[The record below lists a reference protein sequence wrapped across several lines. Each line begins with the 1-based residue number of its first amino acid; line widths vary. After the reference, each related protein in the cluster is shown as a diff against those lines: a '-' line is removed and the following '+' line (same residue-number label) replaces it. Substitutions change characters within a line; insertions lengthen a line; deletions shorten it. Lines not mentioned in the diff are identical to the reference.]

1 MWPAE
6 KQRYTADEA
15 AEAGGSSYEAQHV
28 AVRMTQGSD
37 SLPLEQ
43 PVGEDF
49 AAALHVRALEMDRFI
64 HAERPALISYMR
76 GRAATP
82 EDAEEAAQ
90 DALMRLLRYQDERP
104 PDAWRFLLYHIAA
117 NVLTDR
123 ARRAQTHHRSAHV
136 ALDDLALPSDGPLPD
151 QVLAKQQEL
160 ALLRRAVLQL
170 PPKCQHVFLLS
181 RVHGLT
187 YAQIARRCGISV
199 KMVEKHMHKALTVC
213 LERVEQ
219 G

>member
-1 MWPAE
+1 MRPAE
-6 KQRYTADEA
+6 MQRYTADEA
-15 AEAGGSSYEAQHV
+15 AGTGGGPYGAQH
-28 AVRMTQGSD
+28 AAMRMTQGSD
-37 SLPLEQ
+37 SLPLDQ
-43 PVGEDF
+43 PVGENF
-49 AAALHVRALEMDRFI
+49 AAAPRARALEMERFI
-64 HAERPALISYMR
+64 RAERPALISYMR

-104 PDAWRFLLYHIAA
+104 ADAWRFLLYRIAA

-136 ALDDLALPSDGPLPD
+136 AFDDLALPSDGPPPE

-187 YAQIARRCGISV
+187 YAQIAQRCGISV
-199 KMVEKHMHKALTVC
+199 KMVEKHMHKALTIC
-213 LERVEQ
+213 LAKVEQ